1 MLLIENLKICNTKC
15 NTIKIKCDYILIY
28 FERQTGSNPVTPTR
42 LSLDADRV
50 QALSYASVLA
60 DMYHAYYKYDGNLSY
75 PLYLLRSYLREI

>member
-1 MLLIENLKICNTKC
+1 MAQLVARDIWDVEAA
-15 NTIKIKCDYILIY
+15 
-28 FERQTGSNPVTPTR
+28 GSNPVTPTR

>member
-1 MLLIENLKICNTKC
+1 MCAISR
-15 NTIKIKCDYILIY
+15 ILTVKFRLVKNI
-28 FERQTGSNPVTPTR
+28 RTR